1 MDTKSDKR
9 KKKKRRVLRSD
20 RLEVMDSI
28 SFARDG
34 AIGGG
39 AGWGSE

>member
-1 MDTKSDKR
+1 MDTKSDKSE
-9 KKKKRRVLRSD
+9 KKKRRVLRSD
-20 RLEVMDSI
+20 RFEVMDSI